1 MFAPSHL
8 TWNTRGLAA
17 DTGAP
22 RAHTEEERDAWMLG
36 SHYKTPGL
44 ALKKSLSACNRD
56 SSDIFRLEMS
66 FPDDVTGH
74 LSRAFRDGKG

>member
-1 MFAPSHL
+1 MEYP
-8 TWNTRGLAA
+8 GLSC
-17 DTGAP
+17 GHRAP
-22 RAHTEEERDAWMLG
+22 RDHTEERDAGMLG

>member
-1 MFAPSHL
+1 M
-8 TWNTRGLAA
+8 
-17 DTGAP
+17 DTGEQ
-22 RAHTEEERDAWMLG
+22 RDHTEGQDAEMLG

-44 ALKKSLSACNRD
+44 AFKKSLSACNRD
-56 SSDIFRLEMS
+56 SSDIFLHEMS